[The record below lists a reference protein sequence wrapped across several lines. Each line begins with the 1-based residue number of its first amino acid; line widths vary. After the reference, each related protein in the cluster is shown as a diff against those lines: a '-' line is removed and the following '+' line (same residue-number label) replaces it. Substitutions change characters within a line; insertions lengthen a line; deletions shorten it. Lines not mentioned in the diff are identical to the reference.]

1 MKKSYWFSTKKH
13 AHDIEF
19 RYASCTNEIAHYEQ
33 EGKAVPQSLITLLER
48 LNEIRDYMVGA
59 CNQPIQ
65 LPENLYKVAVDTIGW
80 AASMRH

>member
-1 MKKSYWFSTKKH
+1 MGKSYWFSTKKH

-19 RYASCTNEIAHYEQ
+19 RYLRCCNEIAEYERA
-33 EGKAVPQSLITLLER
+33 GKQAPQSLMDLACR
-48 LNEIRDYMVGA
+48 LDEIRDYMVGA
-59 CNQPIQ
+59 CGRPIQ